1 MRISIVEKIEAK
13 FYGIENHASESSD
26 FASFWKNY
34 YKYVATDN
42 NSPVGSISAPDKHG
56 DFRYYTCI

>member
-1 MRISIVEKIEAK
+1 MRISIAEKIEVK
-13 FYGIENHASESSD
+13 FYGRENHASESSD

-34 YKYVATDN
+34 YKYIAADY
-42 NSPVGSISAPDKHG
+42 NSPVGFISAPDKHG